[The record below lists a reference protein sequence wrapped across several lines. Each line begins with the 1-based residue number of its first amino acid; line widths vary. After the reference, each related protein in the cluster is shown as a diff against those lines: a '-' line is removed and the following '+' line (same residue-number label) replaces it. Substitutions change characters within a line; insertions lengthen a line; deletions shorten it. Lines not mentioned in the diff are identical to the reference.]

1 MFAYS
6 ISDIIAILG
15 LFIVANLVAYA
26 IYNGL
31 NIKYHPAYIALG
43 VMVALLLLMY
53 LFGVSIPGYG
63 EFVLAVGIVIAI
75 NSVLK
80 YFGLASY

>member
-1 MFAYS
+1 MFSYS
-6 ISDIIAILG
+6 VSDVVAVLG

-26 IYNGL
+26 VYNGL

-53 LFGVSIPGYG
+53 LFGVTVPGYG
-63 EFVLAVGIVIAI
+63 EFVLAVGIVIAV

-80 YFGLASY
+80 YFGLAGY